1 MDAVE
6 MLKETNRMTNKCQI
20 NCMHCEFKSGCIDM
34 KLDEPEKYVEI
45 VENWSK
51 AHPQKTQADLSFER
65 YPNAVKDE
73 NGIPEMLPCYFGF
86 LCENSAECCKFES
99 CDDCRK
105 KYWSAPVEG

>member
-6 MLKETNRMTNKCQI
+6 MLKEVNRMTNKCKI
-20 NCMHCEFKSGCIDM
+20 NCKDCAFDSHCADM
-34 KLDEPEKYVEI
+34 KRDEPGKYVEI

-51 AHPQKTQADLSFER
+51 AHPQKTQADLFFER
-65 YPNAVKDE
+65 YPNAVKYE
-73 NGIPEMLPCYFGF
+73 NGIPEILPCDIGI